1 MRLPPGLARGV
12 GRRSPLLPR
21 PPRPHTGRCSQPAA
35 SAAPPGEPR
44 ACSAGGGREP
54 CAFFGGVISLPC
66 FFFFFPFPEKGRPRR
81 RPAVPGGVR
90 AEPEPEPE
98 PGGMPLVRG
107 KVVLLLGFVFLTT
120 LLAALRGL
128 PVRRQR
134 GSSPRERSPKLAEV
148 RGRRGSGGGP
158 PGRDPHLGG
167 EGTPGCLGRAAPS
180 WSPSLE
186 SWAGR
191 AGLQMPPEECCRWRG
206 CRGTVTPAEPPGAT
220 PAAPAGRTELLA
232 ARQGSN
238 KCGNASAARGARR
251 QPEGHGLCPA
261 CCGPGCCGEREMQ
274 AGPAGMLHGT
284 ALPTPRR
291 CFWGNSKQKC
301 GRHQGDARLDVLGLL
316 GCRAGVYA

>member
-54 CAFFGGVISLPC
+54 CAFFGGLFLCLV
-66 FFFFFPFPEKGRPRR
+66 FFFFPFPEKGRPRR

-90 AEPEPEPE
+90 AEPEPE

-167 EGTPGCLGRAAPS
+167 EGSPGCLGRAAPS

-220 PAAPAGRTELLA
+220 PAAPSGRTKLLA

-261 CCGPGCCGEREMQ
+261 AAGSGRCRQDPRGCCMAQHCQRHVGASWETPSRSEDATREMP
-274 AGPAGMLHGT
+274 GWT
-284 ALPTPRR
+284 
-291 CFWGNSKQKC
+291 CS
-301 GRHQGDARLDVLGLL
+301 
-316 GCRAGVYA
+316 GCWAAE

>member
-54 CAFFGGVISLPC
+54 CAFFGGLFLCLV
-66 FFFFFPFPEKGRPRR
+66 FFFFFPFPEKGRLRR

-90 AEPEPEPE
+90 AEPEPE

-148 RGRRGSGGGP
+148 RGRRGSGGSPGEGP
-158 PGRDPHLGG
+158 SPGWGG
-167 EGTPGCLGRAAPS
+167 EPGVFGASRAVLEPFSGKLGRQGWAPN
-180 WSPSLE
+180 
-186 SWAGR
+186 
-191 AGLQMPPEECCRWRG
+191 
-206 CRGTVTPAEPPGAT
+206 
-220 PAAPAGRTELLA
+220 AP
-232 ARQGSN
+232 
-238 KCGNASAARGARR
+238 
-251 QPEGHGLCPA
+251 
-261 CCGPGCCGEREMQ
+261 
-274 AGPAGMLHGT
+274 
-284 ALPTPRR
+284 
-291 CFWGNSKQKC
+291 
-301 GRHQGDARLDVLGLL
+301 
-316 GCRAGVYA
+316 